1 MSAKE
6 RPAGPSGA
14 AAPFPRWRVFPPIAL
29 GVVMATLDAS
39 VVNIALPTLQRR
51 FAVPFTTVEWVVLA
65 YTVTITGLML
75 TAGRFADRRGRRRV
89 YGIGLAVFTLG
100 SLLCGLAPGVL
111 ALVAARVLQGVGAA
125 LVSANGSA
133 LLVSAFPLEERGK
146 ALGAFGAMVGVGLA
160 LGSPLGGL
168 VIAHASWR
176 WVFLVNVPLGVL
188 TMALLQRRVPPDPPA
203 GDAPPPDLAAA
214 ALWCAALATV
224 MLALSR
230 GPAAG
235 WSSPVVLALF
245 GASAALLVAFA
256 GVESRSAHPMLP
268 LRILLG
274 PLGAAVSLTLLA
286 QAITVGVGLQVPLYL
301 EEVLHFD
308 AQHAGL
314 WVAILPLAALVFAPV
329 AGRLADRIGA
339 RVLTTLGMAA
349 TTAGLAVLT
358 LLGLGM
364 TWALPVGLSLVGAG
378 QGLFA
383 VPNASALL
391 SLVPHEQLG
400 IASGLQGTTRNLGLS
415 SGAAL
420 VSAVLASRYLS
431 HAGRVL
437 EGGRAPVDRVAFV
450 AASHD
455 AFTVLAALAV
465 LGTVLSAARGTR
477 PQDGSARAGAR

>member
-349 TTAGLAVLT
+349 TTAGLAVLA
-358 LLGLGM
+358 LLGLGT

>member
-1 MSAKE
+1 MSPPDRAT
-6 RPAGPSGA
+6 
-14 AAPFPRWRVFPPIAL
+14 APFPRWRVFPPIAL

-51 FAVPFTTVEWVVLA
+51 FAAPFTTVEWVVLA

-75 TAGRFADRRGRRRV
+75 TAGRLADRRGRRRV
-89 YGIGLAVFTLG
+89 YGIGIAVFTLG

-125 LVSANGSA
+125 LVSANGAA

-160 LGSPLGGL
+160 LGAPLGGL
-168 VIAHASWR
+168 VIAHWSWR
-176 WVFLVNVPLGVL
+176 WIFLVNVPLGIL
-188 TMALLQRRVPPDPPA
+188 TMALVRRRVPPDPPA
-203 GDAPPPDLAAA
+203 GDAPAPELGAA
-214 ALWCAALATV
+214 ALWCGALATL

-235 WSSPVVLALF
+235 WSSPGVLALF
-245 GASAALLVAFA
+245 GASAALLAAFA
-256 GVESRSAHPMLP
+256 FVESRSAHPMLP
-268 LRILLG
+268 LPILLG

-301 EEVLHFD
+301 EEVLHLD
-308 AQHAGL
+308 AQQAGL
-314 WVAILPLAALVFAPV
+314 WVAILPLAALCLAPV
-329 AGRLADRIGA
+329 AGRLADRGTSPKDGGTRLKGGSA

-349 TTAGLAVLT
+349 TAAGLAVLT

-364 TWALPVGLSLVGAG
+364 SWALPVGLSLVGAG

-391 SLVPHEQLG
+391 SLVPHAQLG

-437 EGGRAPVDRVAFV
+437 EGGRAPVDRAAFV

-465 LGTVLSAARGTR
+465 LGTVLAAAR
-477 PQDGSARAGAR
+477 RAPACA

>member
-1 MSAKE
+1 MNATE
-6 RPAGPSGA
+6 RAAGPDGP

-51 FAVPFTTVEWVVLA
+51 FAVPFTTIEWVVLA

-75 TAGRFADRRGRRRV
+75 TAGRLADRRGRRRV
-89 YGIGLAVFTLG
+89 YAAGLAVFTLG
-100 SLLCGLAPGVL
+100 SLLCGLAPGAL

-125 LVSANGSA
+125 MVSANGSA

-160 LGSPLGGL
+160 LGAPLGGL

-176 WVFLVNVPLGVL
+176 WVFLVNVPLGLL
-188 TMALLQRRVPPDPPA
+188 TMALLRRRVPRDPPA
-203 GDAPPPDLAAA
+203 GEAPAPELGAA
-214 ALWCAALATV
+214 ALWCGALATL

-230 GPAAG
+230 GPATG
-235 WSSPVVLALF
+235 WSSPGVLALF
-245 GASAALLVAFA
+245 GASVALFA
-256 GVESRSAHPMLP
+256 VFALVESRSAHPMLP

-301 EEVLHFD
+301 EEVLHLD

-314 WVAILPLAALVFAPV
+314 WVAILPLAALLFAPV
-329 AGRLADRIGA
+329 AGRLADRGTSAKDGSGA

-349 TTAGLAVLT
+349 TSAGLAVLT

-437 EGGRAPVDRVAFV
+437 EGGRAPVDRAAFV

-455 AFTVLAALAV
+455 AFAVLTALAI
-465 LGTVLSAARGTR
+465 LGTVLSAARRDR
-477 PQDGSARAGAR
+477 P

>member
-1 MSAKE
+1 MTEGRA
-6 RPAGPSGA
+6 AGPSA
-14 AAPFPRWRVFPPIAL
+14 PAAPFPRWRVFPPIAL

-39 VVNIALPTLQRR
+39 VVNIALPTLQRT
-51 FAVPFTTVEWVVLA
+51 FAAPLTTVEWVVLA

-75 TAGRFADRRGRRRV
+75 TAGRLADRRGRRRV
-89 YGIGLAVFTLG
+89 YGLGIVVFTLG

-146 ALGAFGAMVGVGLA
+146 ALGAFGAMVGIGLA

-168 VIAHASWR
+168 VIAHWSWR
-176 WVFLVNVPLGVL
+176 WVFLVNVPLGALTLVL
-188 TMALLQRRVPPDPPA
+188 LRRRVPRDPPA
-203 GDAPPPDLAAA
+203 GGAPSPEFAAA
-214 ALWCAALATV
+214 ALWCGALATL

-230 GPAAG
+230 GPADG
-235 WSSPVVLALF
+235 WSGPGVMALF
-245 GASAALLVAFA
+245 GASATLLAAFA
-256 GVESRSAHPMLP
+256 LVESRSAHPMLP

-274 PLGAAVSLTLLA
+274 PLGAAVGLTLLA

-301 EEVLHFD
+301 EEVLHLD

-314 WVAILPLAALVFAPV
+314 WVSILPLAALLFAPV
-329 AGRLADRIGA
+329 AGRLADRSGA
-339 RVLTTLGMAA
+339 RMLTTVGMAA
-349 TTAGLAVLT
+349 TAAGLAMLT
-358 LLGLGM
+358 LLGLEM
-364 TWALPVGLSLVGAG
+364 SWALPVGLSLVGAG
-378 QGLFA
+378 QGLFS

-437 EGGRAPVDRVAFV
+437 EGGRSPVDRAAFV

-465 LGTVLSAARGTR
+465 LGTVLAATRATR
-477 PQDGSARAGAR
+477 P